1 MPVVAEPQ
9 LRAVRVWDLPTRL
22 FHWLLTACVVGSFVS
37 AKIGGAAMAWHLR
50 LGYAVAT
57 LLLFRLVWGFVGGRW
72 SRFGQF
78 VRSPAAVLRYLRGE
92 ARAGD
97 WFDVGHSPLGA
108 LSVLAMLVFLAAQ
121 VSSGLFA
128 DDEIATT
135 GPLIRFVSGAT
146 SLELT
151 WYHKAVGQRVL
162 LALVVLHLLAIVYYI
177 WRGRTLVR
185 PMIGGDQAV
194 DAAREVPAAAD
205 GAGRRL
211 LAAALVAACA
221 GGVAWLVSLG
231 S

>member
-97 WFDVGHSPLGA
+97 WFDVGHNPLGA

>member
-1 MPVVAEPQ
+1 MPEAVEPR

-146 SLELT
+146 SLQLT

-162 LALVVLHLLAIVYYI
+162 LALVVLHLLAIAYYI

-185 PMIGGDQAV
+185 PMIGGDHAF